1 MTGPSQ
7 RVLDAALALHQHVT
21 SRLAAERIHVA
32 ALEQEARALEDEIAL
47 MERSAG
53 RRLILG
59 LRARA
64 VRALSVAAHPAWTL
78 GSATRALASR
88 SPLHDVRE
96 GYRHL
101 RRRTLPLR
109 LAAPVLEETSQPPEV
124 AAIRWIGP
132 MTIRHRTIE
141 TLLCHPVSRV
151 DYRVRV
157 RGGAALVTL
166 CAISPDA
173 WAHRPGP
180 ADFHVSVTI
189 DETGWSASRDLR
201 IDPGGRYTHRRWH
214 ALRIALP
221 PSRDA
226 AVDVL
231 VTLETRVAPG
241 GQEAY
246 CWTVFGDPRFEWR
259 RPTAEMRQSLATFTH
274 RLKTG
279 GIREALAAARRAP
292 SAEEAATMYARWVEA
307 STPSADRLVAL
318 GADVLALPRQPLV
331 SVITPVYNTD
341 PRWLR
346 ACVESVRRQAYPNW
360 EHCLCDDASTRPETT
375 AVLREFEGDPRIHIV
390 RSASNGGI
398 SVATNAAL
406 AEARGEFIALLDHDD
421 ELTPDALAEVVRWIN
436 DHPETDVVYSDED
449 KLEPSGER
457 CDPFF
462 KPDWSPE
469 HFVHCMYTCHLFV
482 ARRAL
487 VAEVGGFRKG
497 YEGAQDYDL
506 LLRLME
512 RTSNIGHIPRI
523 LYHWRKLPESTA
535 NAQTAKPWAED
546 AGRVALE
553 DYVRRRQLDA
563 LVLPGAAMGL
573 FRIKRRIA
581 GTPLVSIVM
590 PTAGMLTEVGGVPA
604 DLLAQAITSVVR
616 RTAWKEYEI
625 ILVADEAGLQPS
637 TVRVLDGTRHRVVT
651 HRAGGPFNFSR
662 KVNEGVAAA
671 QGEHVVLFNDDLE
684 VIDGDWMTAMLE
696 YSQDPSIGA
705 VGAQLLYPDGRLQHV
720 GMLLG
725 VGVNGIAAHAYHQ
738 HPGTMAG
745 YFGSVIGP
753 RNYSAVTGA
762 CLMSRRSVF
771 LEVGGFDEIFPVDFN
786 DVDYCLRV
794 GRAGYRI
801 VYTPY
806 ARLFHHESASFGAR
820 QQDRAGIEE
829 MKRRWHKEIEGDP
842 YYNPNLTREFPDYR
856 LRRPPVEL

>member
-1 MTGPSQ
+1 
-7 RVLDAALALHQHVT
+7 
-21 SRLAAERIHVA
+21 
-32 ALEQEARALEDEIAL
+32 
-47 MERSAG
+47 
-53 RRLILG
+53 
-59 LRARA
+59 
-64 VRALSVAAHPAWTL
+64 
-78 GSATRALASR
+78 
-88 SPLHDVRE
+88 VRE

-101 RRRTLPLR
+101 RRRSLPLR
-109 LAAPVLEETSQPPEV
+109 VAAPVLEETSQPPGV
-124 AAIRWIGP
+124 PAIRWIGP
-132 MTIRHRTIE
+132 MTIRHTTFE
-141 TLLCHPVSRV
+141 ALLCHPASRV
-151 DYRVRV
+151 EYRVRV
-157 RGGAALVTL
+157 RGGSAFVTG
-166 CAISPDA
+166 CAISPHA
-173 WAHRPGP
+173 WTHRPGP
-180 ADFHVSVTI
+180 TDIRVSLKI
-189 DETGWSASRDLR
+189 EETGWAVSRDLR
-201 IDPGGRYTHRRWH
+201 IDPGHRYTDRGWH
-214 ALRIALP
+214 EVRIELP
-221 PSRDA
+221 QSSDA
-226 AVDVL
+226 VEVA

-259 RPTAEMRQSLATFTH
+259 RPSAEMRQSLAAFAH

-279 GIREALAAARRAP
+279 GLRDALAAARRAP

-307 STPSADRLVAL
+307 SSPSADRLAAL
-318 GADVLALPRQPLV
+318 AAEVTALPHQPLI

-346 ACVESVRRQAYPNW
+346 ACVESVRRQVYPNW
-360 EHCLCDDASTRPETT
+360 EHCLCDDASTSPETA
-375 AVLREFEGDPRIHIV
+375 AVLRELEGDPRIHIV
-390 RSASNGGI
+390 RSPKNGGI
-398 SVATNAAL
+398 SAATNAAL

-449 KLEPSGER
+449 KLEPSGDR
-457 CDPFF
+457 CEPFF

-487 VAEVGGFRKG
+487 VAEAGGFRKG

-535 NAQTAKPWAED
+535 SAQAAKPWAED
-546 AGRVALE
+546 AGRLALE
-553 DYVRRRQLDA
+553 DYVRRRQLEA
-563 LVLPGAAMGL
+563 SVLPGGAMGL

-581 GTPLVSIVM
+581 GNPLVSIVM
-590 PTAGMLTEVGGVPA
+590 PTAGALKDAGGVPT
-604 DLLAQAITSVVR
+604 DLVAQAITSLVR
-616 RTAWKEYEI
+616 HTTWKNYELI
-625 ILVADEAGLQPS
+625 VVADQAGLQPS
-637 TVRVLDGTRHRVVT
+637 TLRALEGTRHRVLT
-651 HRAGGPFNFSR
+651 HRAAGPFNFSR

-671 QGEHVVLFNDDLE
+671 EGDHVILFNDDLE
-684 VIDGDWMTAMLE
+684 VIDGDWMTSMLE
-696 YSQDPSIGA
+696 YSQDPAIGA

-725 VGVNGIAAHAYHQ
+725 VNGIAAHAFHQ
-738 HPGTMAG
+738 HPGTLAG

-762 CLMSRRSVF
+762 CLMSRRAVF
-771 LEVGGFDEIFPVDFN
+771 LEVGGLDEIFPVDFN

-794 GRAGYRI
+794 RRAGYRI

-820 QQDRAGIEE
+820 QQDPAGIAE
-829 MKRRWHKEIEGDP
+829 MKRRWHKEIERDP
-842 YYNPNLTREFPDYR
+842 YYNSNLTREFPDYR
-856 LRRPPVEL
+856 LRLPPPLEQ